1 MIYNKSVFG
10 LCSAVFFMML
20 GVGMIVALLPQRI
33 IAMNGSVSAVGYLTA
48 AFAIPYILL
57 QVPYG
62 TLSDKWGYKYFLLWG
77 YLLCSLTGML
87 YYYSRNVNLVFLG
100 RFFQGMGESPIWALA
115 PALLSL
121 HYPTAK
127 GKMMGIYNASI
138 HLGLTL
144 GPVLGILFSRVWQ
157 GNEPFL
163 FYALVCLLGGT
174 IVQVTV
180 KNPHAHMTTAIQK
193 ISYNNVGTLVANRE
207 RLVVLNGILLYGA
220 SYGIFLT
227 VIPVFLIKIKGFGQ
241 TFTGLVF
248 TLFYIAI
255 SVSQLCTGPLSDK
268 MGRKLFMIYGL
279 SLAAISLALFSRYNQ
294 PWISLLLFLA
304 SLGLGGFSLSSM
316 ALLNESVSD
325 SLKGTI
331 SGAYYLFWGLGY
343 FSGPLIISKIT
354 ELIGFQTSFSLFSGV
369 LIGETILLAV
379 TVKSPTNITM
389 QQ

>member
-33 IAMNGSVSAVGYLTA
+33 IAMSGSVSAVGYLTA
-48 AFAIPYILL
+48 FFAIPYILL

-87 YYYSRNVNLVFLG
+87 YYYARNTDLVFLG
-100 RFFQGMGESPIWALA
+100 RFFQGMGESPVWALA
-115 PALLSL
+115 PALLSI

-127 GKMMGIYNASI
+127 GKMMGMYNASI

-144 GPVLGILFSRVWQ
+144 GPVLGILFSRIWQ
-157 GNEPFL
+157 DNESFL
-163 FYALVCLLGGT
+163 FYAMVCLLAGI
-174 IVQVTV
+174 IVHFTV
-180 KNPHAHMTTAIQK
+180 EDPHADMTTPIQK
-193 ISYNNVGTLVANRE
+193 VSYTNVGALIANRE
-207 RLVVLNGILLYGA
+207 RLVVLNGIMLYGA
-220 SYGIFLT
+220 GYAIFVT
-227 VIPVFLIKIKGFGQ
+227 VIPAFLIRVKGFGQ
-241 TFTGLVF
+241 TSTGLVF

-268 MGRKLFMIYGL
+268 MGRKVFMICGL
-279 SLAAISLALFSRYNQ
+279 SIAAISLALFSGCNQ

-304 SLGLGGFSLSSM
+304 SLGFGGFSLSSM
-316 ALLNESVSD
+316 ALLNESVPD

-343 FSGPLIISKIT
+343 FSGPLIISKIS
-354 ELIGFQTSFSLFSGV
+354 ELVGFQTSVSLFAVV
-369 LIGETILLAV
+369 LIVETILLMAEEC
-379 TVKSPTNITM
+379 KF
-389 QQ
+389 